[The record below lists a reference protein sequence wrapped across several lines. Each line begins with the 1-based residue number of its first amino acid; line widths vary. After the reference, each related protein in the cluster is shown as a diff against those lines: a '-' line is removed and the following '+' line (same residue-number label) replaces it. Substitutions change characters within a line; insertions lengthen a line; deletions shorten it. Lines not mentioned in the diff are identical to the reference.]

1 MTLWFSNWN
10 QCLYN
15 WISEQGWE
23 SFYLRALQPVDR
35 PERWTIRVMWTSY
48 SSSPDPRGGRAVTH
62 CSLTHKKHEEIFF
75 VDAKRKISGV
85 QFFVHGTRF
94 SVTRSPECTKH
105 NWGTWEALSLSLS
118 LLMATVPHT
127 VGVTSLH
134 CFDLDTHFIYPLSLP
149 NDTHR
154 LSEWYESDDN
164 LEFRWV
170 KILTSGICSYRNGL
184 SIINFRLDHPLVEN
198 RKSSF

>member
-35 PERWTIRVMWTSY
+35 PKRWTIRVMWTSY
-48 SSSPDPRGGRAVTH
+48 SSSPDPRGGRGVTH

-105 NWGTWEALSLSLS
+105 NWGTWEALSLSLPVNGHS
-118 LLMATVPHT
+118 STHGWCDVIALFRPRHT
-127 VGVTSLH
+127 LCIPS
-134 CFDLDTHFIYPLSLP
+134 LSLSIFLT
-149 NDTHR
+149 THTDCR
-154 LSEWYESDDN
+154 SDMN
-164 LEFRWV
+164 LM
-170 KILTSGICSYRNGL
+170 
-184 SIINFRLDHPLVEN
+184 II
-198 RKSSF
+198 